1 MATAYD
7 FSSSSSSDDNLSV
20 SSGLLDFLEDPN
32 LSIDTTRSSVL
43 DFGLDFDLYVL
54 IWQQSMQKNCE
65 PKKEDFKITFSKLT
79 QDFSASLLFF
89 NNLDVTAFPTLRLQ
103 SLANTFTKQ
112 A

>member
-7 FSSSSSSDDNLSV
+7 YSSSSSDDNLSV

-54 IWQQSMQKNCE
+54 IWQQSI
-65 PKKEDFKITFSKLT
+65 KKTV
-79 QDFSASLLFF
+79 
-89 NNLDVTAFPTLRLQ
+89 NLPTYDKRKT
-103 SLANTFTKQ
+103 SRFICAH
-112 A
+112 